1 MNEAFLDEQGSL
13 HLPARTIP
21 LPATIS
27 EEARAALRSP
37 AFASA
42 AWPTT
47 TDAATWK
54 RFIAA
59 RDATMMEMFAQVPP
73 FAGRIETHAL
83 THATLYELVPEVIAE
98 RNRERA
104 VLYVHGGAYVMGAGL
119 PAARMAE
126 SMARAFQCRV
136 YSIDYRMPPDHP
148 YPHGLDDTV
157 EAWRFVLERHA
168 AAKAGIAG
176 VSAGGGLAAST
187 VLKIRDLGL
196 PLPGAALLLTPE
208 CDLTESGDTFET
220 NCEIDIILKR
230 RLTAPNLLY
239 AGGHDLRDPY
249 LSAVFGDFS
258 KGYSPTLL
266 LSGTRDLFLSNT
278 VLMHRALRRAG
289 ISAELHVFEAM
300 PHGGFFGAPED
311 REAMAEQVG
320 FLDRTLA
327 V

>member
-1 MNEAFLDEQGSL
+1 MSEASIDEQGNL

-21 LPATIS
+21 LPSTIS

-37 AFASA
+37 AFKPA

-54 RFIAA
+54 AFIAA
-59 RDATMMEMFAQVPP
+59 RDAAMMEMFALVPP
-73 FAGRIETHAL
+73 FAGRIESHAL

-104 VLYVHGGAYVMGAGL
+104 VLYVHGGAYVMGAGF

-126 SMARAFQCRV
+126 SLARAFQCRV
-136 YSIDYRMPPDHP
+136 YSVDYRMPPDHP
-148 YPHGLDDTV
+148 FPHGLDDTV
-157 EAWRFVLERHA
+157 EAWRFVLARHA

-176 VSAGGGLAAST
+176 VSAGGGLAASA

-196 PLPGAALLLTPE
+196 PLPAAALLLTPE
-208 CDLTESGDTFET
+208 CDLTESGDSFET
-220 NCEIDIILKR
+220 NCEVDIILKR
-230 RLTAPNLLY
+230 RLTEPNLLY

-266 LSGTRDLFLSNT
+266 LTGTRDLFLSNT
-278 VLMHRALRRAG
+278 VLMHRALRRAC
-289 ISAELHVFEAM
+289 IAAELHVFEAM

-320 FLDRTLA
+320 FLDRMLA

>member
-1 MNEAFLDEQGSL
+1 MSEAFSDEAGNL
-13 HLPARTIP
+13 HLPARVIP

-37 AFASA
+37 AFKPAP
-42 AWPTT
+42 WPTT
-47 TDAATWK
+47 DDPVQWK
-54 RFIAA
+54 AFIAQ
-59 RDATMMEMFAQVPP
+59 RDADMAAMFSQIPP
-73 FAGRIETHAL
+73 FAGRIESHAL
-83 THATLYELVPEVIAE
+83 PNATLYELVPEVIAE
-98 RNRERA
+98 RNRDRA
-104 VLYVHGGAYVMGAGL
+104 LLYIHGGAYVMGSGL
-119 PAARMAE
+119 LAARMAE
-126 SMARAFQCRV
+126 PLARALQCRV

-148 YPHGLDDTV
+148 YPHGLDDV
-157 EAWRFVLERHA
+157 VDAWRFVLGRHA
-168 AAKAGIAG
+168 AAKSGVAGT
-176 VSAGGGLAAST
+176 SAGGGLAASA

-208 CDLTESGDTFET
+208 CDLTESGDSFET
-220 NCEIDIILKR
+220 NHEIDIILKR
-230 RLTAPNLLY
+230 RLTAANLLY

-266 LSGTRDLFLSNT
+266 LTGTRDLFLSNT
-278 VLMHRALRRAG
+278 VIMHRALRRAG
-289 ISAELHVFEAM
+289 IAAELNVFEAM